1 MKTFGEMQFCFVVE
15 YINSPVVISSLC
27 RNINAV
33 LKYI

>member
-1 MKTFGEMQFCFVVE
+1 MKTFGEMLFFFVVE
-15 YINSPVVISSLC
+15 YVNSPVVISSLC